1 MASEKLVQQALEEAQ
16 AGRTTLVIAHRLS
29 TIERSDQIVVMVDG
43 TVAERGTHDALMG
56 ARGVYFTLQQRG
68 RGA

>member
-1 MASEKLVQQALEEAQ
+1 
-16 AGRTTLVIAHRLS
+16 
-29 TIERSDQIVVMVDG
+29 MVDG